1 MLNAQQIIS
10 ILEELEGDEEEFMSI
25 LDRVIKT
32 GLEVQRNSEE
42 LLEECRRL
50 FKNRDSVFQFVA
62 SDIDLCFFLK
72 VLDGAMSYEQG
83 ISKEQDIPIVLIKFP
98 KEIILRVIS
107 QEVSIESL
115 YNKGIIKLQGSFS
128 NLMRLR
134 ALGKY
139 YMQYWDNTLL

>member
-25 LDRVIKT
+25 WDRVIKT

-83 ISKEQDIPIVLIKFP
+83 ISKEQDIPIVL
-98 KEIILRVIS
+98 RVIS

-139 YMQYWDNTLL
+139 YIQYWDNTLL